1 EEDKQ
6 KIREL
11 TEGVRGQKKVVR
23 KGGKKT
29 TRKSGLKSGLNAT
42 GELTEKLTEEL
53 TEKLTETEQKIVVA
67 IMKDGH
73 ITQGKLAKKIGIAR
87 TYVTKVMGGLQS
99 RGVIRAS
106 VRTRA
111 AIGKPFK

>member
-1 EEDKQ
+1 M
-6 KIREL
+6 
-11 TEGVRGQKKVVR
+11 
-23 KGGKKT
+23 
-29 TRKSGLKSGLNAT
+29 
-42 GELTEKLTEEL
+42 

-99 RGVIRAS
+99 RGVIRR
-106 VRTRA
+106 VGPDKGGLWEV
-111 AIGKPFK
+111 I